1 MDIRY
6 HRHQAFQGHD
16 GLRRFFA
23 EWLQAFPDS
32 SVEVEDVE
40 QRGEWTMT
48 LVLHAANSAAVL
60 STE

>member
-1 MDIRY
+1 MAT
-6 HRHQAFQGHD
+6 AFQGHD

-40 QRGEWTMT
+40 QPNLIGDEAPH
-48 LVLHAANSAAVL
+48 LAL
-60 STE
+60 SY